1 MQPAS
6 LQSNTFSIE
15 GVEGSGEICSLSS
28 LTSFILNEFLIYGKV
43 EVIISDCTFVNS
55 TIECNGNVQLT
66 NCVFKDNKTDKPMIE
81 VKPVDFNKEFK
92 ADQGIQFGTI
102 PQPKKQQYPAKM
114 STEVVNNFWKEF
126 KKKEVENTMT
136 NETMEQTQQKYL
148 LDRARN
154 VYYGLEEKLY
164 DQFNIHDDD
173 APTTKED
180 FLARVTA
187 GEFVIISSDGSKIA
201 ANDWDDDE
209 DETDFGLMNS
219 IRWRDPA
226 KKADPKGK
234 DIAWKALQDKLTATK
249 DIIMVSDA
257 ATGLK
262 AVQDLETWVPSNLP
276 S

>member
-43 EVIISDCTFVNS
+43 EVII
-55 TIECNGNVQLT
+55 
-66 NCVFKDNKTDKPMIE
+66 
-81 VKPVDFNKEFK
+81 
-92 ADQGIQFGTI
+92 I

-154 VYYGLEEKLY
+154 VYYGLEAKLY